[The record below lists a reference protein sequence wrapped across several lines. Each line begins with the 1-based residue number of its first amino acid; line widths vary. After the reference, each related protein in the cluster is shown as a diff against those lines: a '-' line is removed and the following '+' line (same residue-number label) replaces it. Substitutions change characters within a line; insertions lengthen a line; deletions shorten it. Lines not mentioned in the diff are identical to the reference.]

1 MRKTLKELNLLDDF
15 LFGTLLTYPELGEKF
30 SRALLQTIFQREFG
44 KLTVIPQKIYYGSD
58 TDQHGARLDVYMEE
72 EDAAR
77 VSSVYDVEPDQPHG
91 RLNKETAPRRL
102 RFYHALIDSQCLKSG
117 ESYLALKNVI
127 VIMITSYDLFGR
139 DRMVYTIQGAAGIQS
154 IQQMVDVV
162 KSDKEVSL
170 GYMKIFE
177 REEMLI
183 NMGREEERARTEQ
196 ERLRADQEHLR
207 AEQAEEKV
215 RQLEALL
222 KENN

>member
-30 SRALLQTIFQREFG
+30 SRVLLQTIFQREFG

-127 VIMITSYDLFGR
+127 VIMMTSL
-139 DRMVYTIQGAAGIQS
+139 AGTGWSTPSRTAVWKNRICL
-154 IQQMVDVV
+154 MT
-162 KSDKEVSL
+162 
-170 GYMKIFE
+170 
-177 REEMLI
+177 
-183 NMGREEERARTEQ
+183 TEQ
-196 ERLRADQEHLR
+196 KLYISTQREHGEIHPGR
-207 AEQAEEKV
+207 CRNFFIISKRPPGKMQ
-215 RQLEALL
+215 
-222 KENN
+222 

>member
-72 EDAAR
+72 ENAAR
-77 VSSVYDVEPDQPHG
+77 VSSVYDVKPDQPHG

-102 RFYHALIDSQCLKSG
+102 RLYHALIDSQCLKSG

-139 DRMVYTIQGAAGIQS
+139 DRMVYTIQGAAGIS
-154 IQQMVDVV
+154 
-162 KSDKEVSL
+162 SL
-170 GYMKIFE
+170 YRRDHLGE
-177 REEMLI
+177 CSEPLI

-222 KENN
+222 KEKN